1 MPFNLPSNF
10 EIELPEFQEFAQ
22 SAVGFSPNE
31 SLPRVTDAQREQD
44 ALAYR
49 EQMNAAANLK
59 DSIGVANKYV
69 EAGISATKLGK
80 SLIQYQ
86 IGLQDIR
93 TEKVNYQKSVVRT
106 EIAVTE
112 LQELNLKLGYQNN
125 LLPQLESEYRG
136 KLTEA
141 QSKADLA
148 MRKAMAHQHETEMK
162 YPTIDV
168 SQRQIA
174 A

>member
-1 MPFNLPSNF
+1 MPFNLPQSFDVN
-10 EIELPEFQEFAQ
+10 LPDLQEFANN
-22 SAVGFSPNE
+22 AIGFEPNPD
-31 SLPRVTDAQREQD
+31 LPRVSDSQREQD

-59 DSIGVANKYV
+59 DSIQVANKYV
-69 EAGISATKLGK
+69 DAGISATKLGK
-80 SLIQYQ
+80 SLITYQ

-93 TEKVNYQKSVVRT
+93 TEKVNFQKSVLRT
-106 EIAVTE
+106 DLAFTE
-112 LQELNLKLGYQNN
+112 LSELNLKLGYQTAF
-125 LLPQLESEYRG
+125 LPVLEQEYQH

-148 MRKAMAHQHETEMK
+148 QRKAMAHQFETEMK
-162 YPTIDV
+162 YPTIDIQ
-168 SQRQIA
+168 SRIA

>member
-1 MPFNLPSNF
+1 MPFNLPQTF
-10 EIELPEFQEFAQ
+10 EVNLPDLQEFANN
-22 SAVGFSPNE
+22 AIGFEPNPD
-31 SLPRVTDAQREQD
+31 LPRVSDPQREQD

-59 DSIGVANKYV
+59 DSIQVANKYV
-69 EAGISATKLGK
+69 DAGISATKLGK

-93 TEKVNYQKSVVRT
+93 SEKVNFQKAVVKT
-106 EIAVTE
+106 EIVLTE
-112 LQELNLKLGYQNN
+112 LAELNLKLGYQNAF
-125 LLPQLESEYRG
+125 LPVLEQDYIHR
-136 KLTEA
+136 LTEA
-141 QSKADLA
+141 QSKAELSQ
-148 MRKAMAHQHETEMK
+148 RKAMAHQHEVEMK

-168 SQRQIA
+168 QTQQIA

>member
-1 MPFNLPSNF
+1 MPFNLPQNF
-10 EIELPEFQEFAQ
+10 DINLPDIQQFAD
-22 SAVGFSPNE
+22 SAIGFEPNPN
-31 SLPRVTDAQREQD
+31 LPRVSDSQREQD

-49 EQMNAAANLK
+49 EQMNAASNLK
-59 DSIGVANKYV
+59 DSILVANKYV
-69 EAGISATKLGK
+69 DAGISATKLGK
-80 SLIQYQ
+80 SLISYQ

-93 TEKVNYQKSVVRT
+93 TEKVNFQKSVVRT
-106 EIAVTE
+106 EIAFTE
-112 LQELNLKLGYQNN
+112 LSELNLKLGYQNN
-125 LLPQLESEYRG
+125 LLPHLEMEYQH

-148 MRKAMAHQHETEMK
+148 SRKAMSHQHETEMK

-168 SQRQIA
+168 QSMQVA

>member
-1 MPFNLPSNF
+1 MPFNLPQGF
-10 EIELPEFQEFAQ
+10 EVNLPDLQEFANN
-22 SAVGFSPNE
+22 AIGFEPNPD
-31 SLPRVTDAQREQD
+31 LPRVSDSQREQD

-49 EQMNAAANLK
+49 EQMNAASNLK

-69 EAGISATKLGK
+69 DAGILATKLGK
-80 SLIQYQ
+80 SLITYQ

-93 TEKVNYQKSVVRT
+93 TEKVNFQKSVLRT
-106 EIAVTE
+106 DLAFTE
-112 LQELNLKLGYQNN
+112 LSELNLKLGYQTAF
-125 LLPQLESEYRG
+125 LPVLEQEYQH

-148 MRKAMAHQHETEMK
+148 QRKALAHQFETEMK
-162 YPTIDV
+162 YPTIDIQ
-168 SQRQIA
+168 SRIA